1 MRTLRIREIKRF
13 VQVHTACEG
22 QNSFWLQWCVYKTRL
37 LRHTIASGRRCTLS
51 NSLPSSGL
59 GTFTLK
65 SPGILI
71 CFASPDSLRSLPV
84 VLFHDLFIAVYSHS
98 SASNHMS
105 LPRGVLF
112 ISSGLPSYSL
122 SPYPDDFIYRS
133 DHLL

>member
-1 MRTLRIREIKRF
+1 MRTLRIREIKRS
-13 VQVHTACEG
+13 VQGHTACEG
-22 QNSFWLQWCVYKTRL
+22 QNSFWLQWCVSTKHVFCTTPL
-37 LRHTIASGRRCTLS
+37 LQAGDAHCLS
-51 NSLPSSGL
+51 SSLPSSGL

-84 VLFHDLFIAVYSHS
+84 VLFHDLLIAFYSPS

-122 SPYPDDFIYRS
+122 SPYPDD
-133 DHLL
+133 HLL